1 MKRNDRVTRRNAAFV
16 AFALGAALGAPTGVD
31 AQQPQAAA
39 TQTAAERDGGDDR
52 IVTPRKSDRDLRE
65 KDAAASKEA
74 APVDWARVRAQLAE
88 TRGRD
93 AKFASERAA
102 GAAQSQIA
110 ARPRG
115 PGGIRRV
122 DLASMKSAAQAAP
135 SQASLAERAR
145 KTRLPILVPAG
156 ADVLQTLKV
165 FPLENAYAAHARLAD
180 GTEIDMMGTRLRVV
194 GGDPGAVKTRLA
206 SRQRSLGRLKDIA
219 APYVISRHEEGVD
232 LSFSIFNVAYLVTVR
247 CKDPDADPHCTGD
260 NFVGSLVRDLGVLN
274 ADAGDGQ

>member
-16 AFALGAALGAPTGVD
+16 AFALGAALGAPTGAD

-39 TQTAAERDGGDDR
+39 TRTAAERDSGDDR

-65 KDAAASKEA
+65 KDAAAPKEA
-74 APVDWARVRAQLAE
+74 APVDWARVRALLAE

-102 GAAQSQIA
+102 GAAPQA
-110 ARPRG
+110 AAPPRG

-135 SQASLAERAR
+135 SQASVAERAR

-194 GGDPGAVKTRLA
+194 GGDPGAVKTRVA
-206 SRQRSLGRLKDIA
+206 SRQRSLKRLPDIA
-219 APYVISRHEEGVD
+219 APYVISRHEEGID

-247 CKDPDADPHCTGD
+247 CKDPDADPRCTGD